1 MTQKMLTVR
10 EVSELI
16 SVSEWSIRQW
26 VNQGKVPGARK
37 FGNAI
42 RIPESFVTGGTAQDE
57 ADRDAAEAASAAGGE
72 ARVASGH
79 DYDPRDRWPAVEP
92 VESDVEPVAIA
103 PEDDPDDSNDEGE
116 ED

>member
-42 RIPESFVTGGTAQDE
+42 RIPESFVTGGTAQGE
-57 ADRDAAEAASAAGGE
+57 MDRDAAETASGKAP
-72 ARVASGH
+72 ASGH

-92 VESDVEPVAIA
+92 VESDAEPVAIE
-103 PEDDPDDSNDEGE
+103 PDSGPDDEAKDEGE
-116 ED
+116 EG